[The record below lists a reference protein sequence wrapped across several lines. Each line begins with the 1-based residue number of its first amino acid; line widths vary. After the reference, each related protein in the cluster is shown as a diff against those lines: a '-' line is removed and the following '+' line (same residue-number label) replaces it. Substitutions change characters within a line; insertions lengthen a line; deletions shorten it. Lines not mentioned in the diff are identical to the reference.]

1 MYNKARCV
9 FDIHNMGYQ
18 GPFPNPPF
26 SEAPP
31 FDFSNFGLRD
41 NAYYDKY
48 FWVYP
53 EQVCVCAKGGLGGRE
68 RRETEMEGGR
78 GATEK
83 ETMCVCV
90 YVCACATTISP
101 AVSTLNRGNIY
112 LYIDRYI

>member
-53 EQVCVCAKGGLGGRE
+53 EQVCVCEGGGGGKREERE
-68 RRETEMEGGR
+68 RDRGRAGGDRER
-78 GATEK
+78 DNVCL
-83 ETMCVCV
+83 CVCV
-90 YVCACATTISP
+90 CMCDNEQPCCVYP
-101 AVSTLNRGNIY
+101 QQG
-112 LYIDRYI
+112 